1 MGKFSQETNS
11 LGVFLFTDALIMIIW
26 PEKNRNLACIL
37 FEFSATQQQGAMQ
50 RWGGIIGVP
59 WTDFTCTRLHL
70 SLITIILTSVK

>member
-1 MGKFSQETNS
+1 MK
-11 LGVFLFTDALIMIIW
+11 
-26 PEKNRNLACIL
+26 L

-70 SLITIILTSVK
+70 SLITIILTSIK

>member
-59 WTDFTCTRLHL
+59 FTCTRLHL
-70 SLITIILTSVK
+70 SLITIILTSIK